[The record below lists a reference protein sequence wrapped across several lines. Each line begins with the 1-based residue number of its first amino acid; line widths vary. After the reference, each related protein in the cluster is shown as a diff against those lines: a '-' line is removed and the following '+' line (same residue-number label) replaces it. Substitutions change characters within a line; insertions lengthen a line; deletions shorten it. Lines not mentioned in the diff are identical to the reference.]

1 MNATEVDMR
10 LAVNCA
16 PPGDGIEVILGG
28 TEYDVRFSGSVKCEI
43 TDEMID
49 VGIGDA
55 RALGGQLDAELQ
67 FSVIQTDDGWF
78 GVATVRTADGTSY
91 SSDVDPEGDV
101 PSVDGSTI
109 SYEGVFTSDAG
120 EVEGSMSFS
129 CP

>member
-1 MNATEVDMR
+1 
-10 LAVNCA
+10 
-16 PPGDGIEVILGG
+16 
-28 TEYDVRFSGSVKCEI
+28 
-43 TDEMID
+43 MID

-101 PSVDGSTI
+101 PSVRWLNNQLR
-109 SYEGVFTSDAG
+109 GVYSPRTPGKSKAR
-120 EVEGSMSFS
+120 
-129 CP
+129 